1 MAYKVIMSPEAS
13 RAFRKLDNTI
23 KQRIAVL
30 VDRIEASKNPRFSGK
45 ALKGNDKEWRYRV
58 GDYRLICEIKD
69 MELIVWMVRI
79 GHRREVY
86 R

>member
-1 MAYKVIMSPEAS
+1 MSPDAAK
-13 RAFRKLDNTI
+13 AFKKLDKTI
-23 KQRIAVL
+23 QLRTAVL
-30 VDRIEASKNPRFSGK
+30 VDKIEASANPRFSGK

-58 GDYRLICEIKD
+58 GDYRLVCEIKD
-69 MELIVWMVRI
+69 RELIVWMIRI

>member
-1 MAYKVIMSPEAS
+1 MSPDAAKE
-13 RAFRKLDNTI
+13 FRKLDKTI
-23 KQRIAVL
+23 QKRIAAL
-30 VDRIEASKNPRFSGK
+30 VDRVEASVNPRFSGK

-69 MELIVWMVRI
+69 WELIVWMVRI

>member
-1 MAYKVIMSPEAS
+1 MGYKVIYSEA
-13 RAFRKLDNTI
+13 
-23 KQRIAVL
+23 
-30 VDRIEASKNPRFSGK
+30 ASKAIERLDKPIHERILKFVDKIETSINPRFSGK
-45 ALKGNDKEWRYRV
+45 ALKGSDKEWRYRV

>member
-1 MAYKVIMSPEAS
+1 MGYRVKYADSAWKAIAKLDRPLQKRILEFVDKVEAS
-13 RAFRKLDNTI
+13 I
-23 KQRIAVL
+23 
-30 VDRIEASKNPRFSGK
+30 NPRFSGK

-58 GDYRLICEIKD
+58 GDYRLVCEIKD
-69 MELIVWMVRI
+69 QELIVWMVRV

>member
-1 MAYKVIMSPEAS
+1 MSPEAS

>member
-1 MAYKVIMSPEAS
+1 MSPEAS
-13 RAFRKLDNTI
+13 KAFRNMDNTI
-23 KQRIAVL
+23 KQRIAAL

-58 GDYRLICEIKD
+58 GDYRLICEIRD
-69 MELIVWMVRI
+69 RELIVWMVRI

>member
-1 MAYKVIMSPEAS
+1 MGFKVIYSEAAS
-13 RAFRKLDNTI
+13 KQIERLDKPLQKRVLAF
-23 KQRIAVL
+23 
-30 VDRIEASKNPRFSGK
+30 VDKIEASVNPRFSGK

-69 MELIVWMVRI
+69 SELIVWIVRI
-79 GHRREVY
+79 GNRREVY